1 MGFWHSAMS
10 RPVVFTALK
19 VAAVVGTILN
29 VINQGEVLWAGV
41 EPDLPRLLLNYFTPY
56 CVASYSGAKTQQLAQ
71 QAAGPGVCRQNK
83 AP

>member
-41 EPDLPRLLLNYFTPY
+41 EPDLPRLLLNYLTPY
-56 CVASYSGAKTQQLAQ
+56 
-71 QAAGPGVCRQNK
+71 
-83 AP
+83 

>member
-41 EPDLPRLLLNYFTPY
+41 EPDLPRLLLNYLTPY
-56 CVASYSGAKTQQLAQ
+56 CVASYSGAKTQ
-71 QAAGPGVCRQNK
+71 AAAYRLGKGGVSQ
-83 AP
+83 